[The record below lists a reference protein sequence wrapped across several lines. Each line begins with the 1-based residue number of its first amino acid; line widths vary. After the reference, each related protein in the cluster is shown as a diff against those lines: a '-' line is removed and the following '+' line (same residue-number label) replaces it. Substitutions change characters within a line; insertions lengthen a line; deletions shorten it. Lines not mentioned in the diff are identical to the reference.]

1 MRAVGVGK
9 LEGEV
14 VVESFEVEVVKVEDV
29 EVVEDNVVVDVENVA
44 VVVDDIVLVD
54 EVVVI
59 VAGELFGI
67 SSQ

>member
-1 MRAVGVGK
+1 M
-9 LEGEV
+9 
-14 VVESFEVEVVKVEDV
+14 
-29 EVVEDNVVVDVENVA
+29 EDNVVEVDVENVA